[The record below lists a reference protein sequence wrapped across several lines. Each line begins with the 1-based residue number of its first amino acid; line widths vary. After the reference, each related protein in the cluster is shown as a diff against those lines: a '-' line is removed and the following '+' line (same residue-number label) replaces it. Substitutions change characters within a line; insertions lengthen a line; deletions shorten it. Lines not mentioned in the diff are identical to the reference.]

1 MGMKNKKVLIT
12 AFIAALLAL
21 VLVSGWYILFSQYHE
36 LQASFEALQQQVA
49 EGIDE
54 QSADLDKLQIQ
65 QHVLQ
70 HNLNESRAALKLPEV
85 PDFSSDEDAPEQDR
99 TDDGSMVYQQYPD
112 DLFFRGIRYFS
123 EYYRMQKLAY
133 RMADLM
139 ETIEFTA
146 QVEASGLT
154 VRKTG
159 TAQYALV
166 KNDREDE
173 LFLVEAFFDEEK
185 SGFRVQ
191 PASGEVEIFYLE
203 DDNGTGTSAES
214 AAEELGRYISS
225 ETVELEERNE
235 EFLETA
241 RLLLRIVPDMM
252 EAVLRGQDHISLEK
266 CTGFNGNPGGG
277 PRGYSDCVL
286 AVTKRDPSEVNKRE
300 VLFSLGVEFP
310 SGRLFIDEETFTA
323 PEDFRTALE
332 KRLESVDPRT
342 AAEKRVAEMKER
354 LMEMS
359 RDGSFT
365 DFLEE
370 QGLRMDSKP
379 RESGDYFSFDLYDGQ
394 GRRYGAFSVLKK
406 VGGIYL
412 TDPDDVPV
420 ASLMTVQTAP
430 ELKTRTGKS
439 RNYDIDDLPD
449 AASYSMAGRATGST
463 LLLCG
468 THERNAD
475 TIIIARLMEGE
486 EVRLLSVPRDLYYR
500 YRKLNTHY
508 RTYGIGRLQT
518 ILEEMTGVQFDGY
531 ISVDM
536 YAFIDIVDLLD
547 GINIVLDAPLRDPT
561 YRIRDRG
568 EWTTLSYPAGRHHLS
583 GVEALRVVR
592 SRHTSD
598 DFDRSYRQQLVIRA
612 LWDRLNQMHAGK
624 LKEVYDI
631 FNVLVEYVDTD
642 LSAYEMAQFFLQ
654 YRDAEI
660 EPRKSISTDNVL
672 YTTYSNFYLSGL
684 EPDDVDED
692 FDKGAWILLPLDDDW
707 SLIPRYVQQEL
718 GRRE

>member
-12 AFIAALLAL
+12 AVIAALLAL
-21 VLVSGWYILFSQYHE
+21 VLVSGWYLLFAQYQE
-36 LQASFEALQQQVA
+36 LQVSFEALQQQVA

-54 QSADLDKLQIQ
+54 QSTDLERLRIQ

-70 HNLNESRAALKLPEV
+70 HNLNESRTVLNLPEV
-85 PDFSSDEDAPEQDR
+85 PDFSNDDNVPGSGRTEDVRMENSR
-99 TDDGSMVYQQYPD
+99 YPD
-112 DLFFRGIRYFS
+112 DLFYRGIRYFS
-123 EYYRMQKLAY
+123 DYYRMQELSY
-133 RMADLM
+133 RLADLM
-139 ETIEFTA
+139 ETKEVAESAETA
-146 QVEASGLT
+146 GLA

-159 TAQYALV
+159 TVRYTLMHT
-166 KNDREDE
+166 DREAE
-173 LFLVEAFFDEEK
+173 LFVVEGFFDEEK
-185 SGFRVQ
+185 PGFRVLS
-191 PASGEVEIFYLE
+191 AGGKNEIFFLS
-203 DDNGTGTSAES
+203 DGTGKDAAEKS
-214 AAEELGRYISS
+214 AAEELGRYIVSR
-225 ETVELEERNE
+225 TGELKQLNA
-235 EFLETA
+235 EFMDTA
-241 RLLLRIVPDMM
+241 RSCIRTASDAL
-252 EAVLRGQDHISLEK
+252 EAVIRGQDYISLEEL
-266 CTGFNGNPGGG
+266 TGFTANPGGD

-286 AVTKRDPSEVNKRE
+286 IITKRDPADVNNRE
-300 VLFSLGVEFP
+300 VLVSLGVEFP
-310 SGRLFIDEETFTA
+310 SSRLFIDDETFTGLD
-323 PEDFRTALE
+323 DFKAALE
-332 KRLESVDPRT
+332 DRLESVDPRT
-342 AAEKRVAEMKER
+342 AAEKRVAEMKDR
-354 LMEMS
+354 LLEMS
-359 RDGSFT
+359 QDGSFT

-370 QGLRMDSKP
+370 QGLRMDSEP
-379 RESGDYFSFDLYDGQ
+379 RESGDYFSFDLYDSQ

-420 ASLMTVQTAP
+420 ASLMTVETAP
-430 ELKTRTGKS
+430 ELKTRTGKN
-439 RNYDIDDLPD
+439 RTFEIDDLPE
-449 AASYSMAGRATGST
+449 ASSNSMAGSSSGST

-475 TIIIARLMEGE
+475 TIIIARLMDGE

-508 RTYGIGRLQT
+508 RTYGIGRLKS

-547 GINIVLDAPLRDPT
+547 GIDIVLDAPLRDPT

-612 LWDRLNQMHAGK
+612 LWNRLNQMHTGK

-631 FNVLVEYVDTD
+631 FAVLAEYVDTD
-642 LSAYEMAQFFLQ
+642 LSSYELAQYFLQ

-684 EPDDVDED
+684 EPDEVDEE
-692 FDKGAWILLPLDDDW
+692 FDKGAWILLPLEDDW

-718 GRRE
+718 GRGD